1 MTCMPYPRHV
11 LVVDDAKA
19 TRELFHHLLNR
30 RGIQASCTVDGL
42 EAWILLQQ
50 NHFDVVITD
59 VEMPRWSGIDLVRA
73 MRASLHQR
81 IRTTPVIVS
90 SSIKSPRILN
100 TVRSYQATYLLSKPV
115 VATKLDVLLR
125 MIATVRKWGGWSVRH

>member
-1 MTCMPYPRHV
+1 MPYPRRV

-19 TRELFHHLLNR
+19 TRELFNHLLNR
-30 RGIQASCTVDGL
+30 RGIQASFTEDGL
-42 EAWILLQQ
+42 EAWVLLQQ
-50 NHFDVVITD
+50 KPFDVVITD

-73 MRASLHQR
+73 MRESLYQR

-90 SSIKSPRILN
+90 SSIKSPRVLN

-115 VATKLDVLLR
+115 TATRLDVLLR
-125 MIATVRKWGGWSVRH
+125 MIATVRRRGGWSVRH